1 MKHSFMDI
9 VSKAS
14 ANKSRFDS
22 SVEEIAG
29 ALDISIKAASHK
41 KWVTPAHRAPL
52 QTTGWL
58 RGALSYPW
66 VVVTAIIPAVLD
78 TII

>member
-29 ALDISIKAASHK
+29 ALDISIKAASRK
-41 KWVTPAHRAPL
+41 AWATPAHRAPV

-66 VVVTAIIPAVLD
+66 VVVTAIIPAFLD
-78 TII
+78 MLI

>member
-1 MKHSFMDI
+1 MKHNFMDI

-14 ANKSRFDS
+14 ANKDKFDS
-22 SVEEIAG
+22 SVEEIVD
-29 ALDISIKAASHK
+29 ALDTSVKVAANRTWATQRQH
-41 KWVTPAHRAPL
+41 TPI

-66 VVVTAIIPAVLD
+66 VVVCVVLPV
-78 TII
+78 IFELAM

>member
-1 MKHSFMDI
+1 MDI

-14 ANKSRFDS
+14 ANKNKFDS
-22 SVEEIAG
+22 SVEKIAG
-29 ALDISIKAASHK
+29 ALDTSIKAASRK
-41 KWVTPAHRAPL
+41 AWRSPMHRAPV

-66 VVVTAIIPAVLD
+66 VVVCVVLPV
-78 TII
+78 IFELAM

>member
-1 MKHSFMDI
+1 MKRNFMDI
-9 VSKAS
+9 VSQAT

-22 SVEEIAG
+22 SVEEIVD
-29 ALDISIKAASHK
+29 ALDISVKAASRRE
-41 KWVTPAHRAPL
+41 WVAPTQRAPI

-78 TII
+78 VVM

>member
-41 KWVTPAHRAPL
+41 KWVGHARRVPL

-66 VVVTAIIPAVLD
+66 VIVTAVIPAILD
-78 TII
+78 SLL

>member
-1 MKHSFMDI
+1 MEHRFMDI

-22 SVEEIAG
+22 SVEEIAS
-29 ALDISIKAASHK
+29 ALDTSIRAASRK
-41 KWVTPAHRAPL
+41 AWVGHARRVPL

-66 VVVTAIIPAVLD
+66 VIVTAVIPAILD
-78 TII
+78 TLL